1 MYFWDVFVVV
11 VACRHTHQFI
21 TSFIAYLYLSA
32 TYFQITYRT
41 NKANLMFIWPNY
53 VCSIFYGYLSLPLSL
68 CLYHPITPPLSLPLP
83 FFPKLNRPSFP
94 RLTFRALLPILPY
107 MAAAF
112 LDWCALN
119 SRDWK
124 NGFFVLLSVI
134 GCNMFPRIHTKKKP
148 ARHSLLQMSWSSLTL
163 INNG

>member
-1 MYFWDVFVVV
+1 MV
-11 VACRHTHQFI
+11 I
-21 TSFIAYLYLSA
+21 SLS
-32 TYFQITYRT
+32 
-41 NKANLMFIWPNY
+41 
-53 VCSIFYGYLSLPLSL
+53 LSL
-68 CLYHPITPPLSLPLP
+68 CVSITLLLPPPLSLPLP

-124 NGFFVLLSVI
+124 NGVFVLLSVI

-148 ARHSLLQMSWSSLTL
+148 ARHSLRD
-163 INNG
+163 IKCHGAV